1 MSDFERYLIQLDFAR
16 LILEDIEAVDSKRV
30 PWTWQQMIER
40 TIEVWRRK

>member
-1 MSDFERYLIQLDFAR
+1 MSDFERYLIQLDFTR

-30 PWTWQQMIER
+30 LWTWQRMIER